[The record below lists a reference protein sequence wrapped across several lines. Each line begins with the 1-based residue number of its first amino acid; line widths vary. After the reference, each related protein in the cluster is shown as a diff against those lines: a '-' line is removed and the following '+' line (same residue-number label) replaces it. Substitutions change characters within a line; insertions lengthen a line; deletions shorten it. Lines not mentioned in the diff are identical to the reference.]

1 MSKSAKKTRKTVK
14 KKAVSRKKAEPKKK
28 KSQLMAGVQYPS
40 SEKTPETFPS
50 IKRAYCFPENYK
62 YGLSQTS
69 GLLMLNDIQTGWPVA
84 IMDAI
89 WITAKRTPL
98 VTSLAVEKL
107 ARKNSTEV
115 GILGCGVQGREHVP
129 ALAQVMPAL

>member
-50 IKRAYCFPENYK
+50 IKRGREIYYITRAEIESLGY
-62 YGLSQTS
+62 QTS
-69 GLLMLNDIQTGWPVA
+69 ELLELVRLALSEHGQKRYEMPPKIGLHPIKDTLMHA
-84 IMDAI
+84 
-89 WITAKRTPL
+89 
-98 VTSLAVEKL
+98 
-107 ARKNSTEV
+107 
-115 GILGCGVQGREHVP
+115 
-129 ALAQVMPAL
+129 MP